1 MELAMNIPTHRHRT
15 LDRLHI
21 PFLHEY
27 GPCLLTQ
34 VLHFQLRQR
43 LAVRQLLNLP
53 IHIRI
58 WRHLCCCSPFPLL
71 TTNPPFFLLSNTH
84 FHFRLSTSP
93 GGHNN
98 NSRKINQ
105 SREIQRESHENRET
119 LRGFGFPVHL
129 GLGGTTTSVSLL
141 HTCITFLYTRKA
153 EEETVAER
161 RDDDASE
168 EDAKR
173 DQPGNAVVGEGGA
186 KQRHTRE
193 TVDTHTEGQTLK
205 NRERVQD
212 LARVPSQISPI
223 YYFQY
228 LNWCNPA
235 KLYL

>member
-1 MELAMNIPTHRHRT
+1 MARACSHRFFT
-15 LDRLHI
+15 SSSDNGLQSVSCSI
-21 PFLHEY
+21 
-27 GPCLLTQ
+27 CLSTS
-34 VLHFQLRQR
+34 
-43 LAVRQLLNLP
+43 AYEGISAAAP
-53 IHIRI
+53 
-58 WRHLCCCSPFPLL
+58 PFPLL

-173 DQPGNAVVGEGGA
+173 DQPGNAVVGEGGQSRDTQGRQWTPTQRA
-186 KQRHTRE
+186 K
-193 TVDTHTEGQTLK
+193 
-205 NRERVQD
+205 
-212 LARVPSQISPI
+212 P
-223 YYFQY
+223 
-228 LNWCNPA
+228 
-235 KLYL
+235 